1 MSPFPS
7 VTKSARRIVS
17 PLRRRVEDVLRYAGA
32 SFFTIVALLVV
43 VGIPLLLLLT
53 STYGLGDA
61 AKGVVEEKLS
71 GCSYTVRLGRL
82 RFSPTSG
89 FTVENLRMR
98 DTTPAAR
105 LVASVDRLSISFNIQ
120 ALARKDLRIESIS
133 MSDAKLDIPLGS
145 GAQPRLQLDHV
156 GALVLCAPEQFRVT
170 DARFDVAGL
179 RVHLSGTFD
188 NPKKF
193 SPAPVSTSGPGA
205 TARTIDAIVRELSSV
220 RWTGE
225 HPILSIE
232 AGGDLSDS
240 RSVRVRRA
248 ELRAG
253 AGEWRGVSWR
263 SIGLQLRYGG
273 GILSLD
279 TLTLDDGVGILQ
291 ATGSADFPAKHAGVE
306 FGGAFN
312 GKLIP
317 ILALGGKRADDW
329 SWTDPVRVSGGMT
342 AAWNDGPPVLDGKAM
357 IEAGRFS
364 WKGVGFDAFSAGVA
378 LRGGKVLVRDLH
390 VRGDPGTVDA
400 DLLLSGD
407 DNRIR
412 LKASLFPGKF
422 APAASGPAAD
432 TLGSMDFRDPLRITF
447 EGSAPSRNPLL
458 LKGTGSLQLGKAAMR
473 GAWIDSLAST
483 ISLADGAAAFRDIAV
498 TIGDGVGKG
507 EFVYDFKNWE
517 GRFSGIRT
525 TLDAGKVL
533 MWIDPHIAEGI
544 RPYRFNSPPEVQLS
558 GKVGLRNPEKN
569 DLRIAVNAPAGLRYT
584 LIGKELPFKATSGT
598 VRLRGQELFVDIP
611 KAALFGGNVAL
622 KAEVPVAPNS
632 PGFGASVHLEDVD
645 LETLTK
651 LYFDYSE
658 STGRLTADYAF
669 RAVNGDDR
677 AMSGKGNLL
686 IKDGNV
692 LGMPILG
699 PLSVMM
705 NEAVPGLGYQTARRA
720 TADFTVDNG
729 AITTRNILIQG
740 SGFNMIG
747 NGKIFYLD
755 NQMSMNMRLN
765 MQGLPGI
772 VLFPVSKIFEYESV
786 GSATHPK
793 WRPKLLPKFGSKEG
807 AQPQGSPSPSPS
819 ASPAG
824 SASPKQSGQ

>member
-1 MSPFPS
+1 MSPFTS

-17 PLRRRVEDVLRYAGA
+17 PLRRRVEDALRYAGA
-32 SFFTIVALLVV
+32 SLFTLVALLVV
-43 VGIPLLLLLT
+43 AGIPLLLLIT

-61 AKGVVEEKLS
+61 AKGLVEEKLS
-71 GCSYTVRLGRL
+71 GPSYTVRIGRL
-82 RFSPTSG
+82 RFSPTGG
-89 FTVENLRMR
+89 FTVENLLMR

-105 LVASVDRLSISFNIQ
+105 LVASVNRLSISFNIQ
-120 ALARKDLRIESIS
+120 ALARKDLRLESIS

-145 GAQPRLQLDHV
+145 GAEPRLQLDHV
-156 GALVLCAPEQFRVT
+156 GALVLCTPEQFRVT

-179 RVHLSGTFD
+179 RVRLSGTFD

-193 SPAPVSTSGPGA
+193 SPMPVSSSGPGA
-205 TARTIDAIVRELSSV
+205 TARTIESIVRELTSV
-220 RWTGE
+220 RWAGE

-253 AGEWRGVSWR
+253 AGEWNGAVWR
-263 SIGLQLRYGG
+263 SLVLQLRYVE
-273 GILSLD
+273 GILSLES
-279 TLTLDDGVGILQ
+279 LTLDDGEGILQ
-291 ATGSADFPAKHAGVE
+291 ATGSADFAGKHAELE

-317 ILALGGKRADDW
+317 ILASGVKKADDW

-342 AAWNDGPPVLDGKAM
+342 AAWNDGPPAIEGRAM
-357 IEAGRFS
+357 IETGRFA
-364 WKGVGFDAFSAGVA
+364 WRGVRVDAFSAGVA

-390 VRGDPGTVDA
+390 VQGDPGTIDA
-400 DLLLSGD
+400 DLLLSAN

-412 LKASLFPGKF
+412 LKAALFPGKF

-447 EGSAPSRNPLL
+447 EGSAPARDPLL
-458 LKGTGSLQLGKAAMR
+458 LKGSGSLQLGKASMR
-473 GAWIDSLAST
+473 GAWIDGLAAT
-483 ISLADGAAAFRDIAV
+483 INLADGAAVFRDIVV
-498 TIGDGVGKG
+498 TIGEGVGKG

-533 MWIDPHIAEGI
+533 TWIDPRIAEGI
-544 RPYRFNSPPEVQLS
+544 KPYRFNVPPEVQLS

-611 KAALFGGNVAL
+611 KAALFGGNVSL
-622 KAEVPVAPNS
+622 KADVPVAPNS

-669 RAVNGDDR
+669 RAVNGNDR

-699 PLSVMM
+699 PLSVLL

-720 TADFTVDNG
+720 TADFTVEDG
-729 AITTRNILIQG
+729 AISTRNILIQG
-740 SGFNMIG
+740 TGFNMIG

-786 GSATHPK
+786 SSATHPK
-793 WRPKLLPKFGSKEG
+793 WRPKLLPKFGSKDTP
-807 AQPQGSPSPSPS
+807 APQPSPAPSPVGSPKP
-819 ASPAG
+819 
-824 SASPKQSGQ
+824 SGQ